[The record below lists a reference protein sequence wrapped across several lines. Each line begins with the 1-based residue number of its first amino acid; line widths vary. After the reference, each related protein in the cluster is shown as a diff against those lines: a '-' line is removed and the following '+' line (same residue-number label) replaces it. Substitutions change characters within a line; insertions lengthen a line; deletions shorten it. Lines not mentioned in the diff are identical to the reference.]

1 MSDNLAIRIYVNKME
16 SKRITFRI
24 KKGYY
29 LELLTPEAM
38 KLLRNPNH
46 RELKMKMI
54 KMCIILE
61 IPEVVLVCC
70 NIFNKFTYFPLRKT
84 FEKRIKTTENQGEK

>member
-46 RELKMKMI
+46 QRTKDENDKN
-54 KMCIILE
+54 
-61 IPEVVLVCC
+61 VH
-70 NIFNKFTYFPLRKT
+70 YFRNP
-84 FEKRIKTTENQGEK
+84 

>member
-1 MSDNLAIRIYVNKME
+1 
-16 SKRITFRI
+16 
-24 KKGYY
+24 
-29 LELLTPEAM
+29 
-38 KLLRNPNH
+38 
-46 RELKMKMI
+46 
-54 KMCIILE
+54 MCIILE